1 MAKKTFMLGKEADN
15 LDESLL
21 KVMEFLDGLTPEDD
35 VRIYMYSWGWAMWW
49 HQAIL
54 ARLNEL
60 IDSGHK
66 ITIHLLYAASAA
78 LILIWQFKGKIICEA
93 DAECIAHITAIDF
106 WPVFGQTLRTND
118 PMDRIRHAWYG
129 KEPQIQFSFMTPEE
143 QKHYNEW
150 GDVWIN
156 PERTRIIF
164 HNRIHPCS
172 IDSSTLSSCA
182 GPVLSS
188 SGTETTVP
196 WNWLST
202 PQEPESGIP
211 EQLPT

>member
-1 MAKKTFMLGKEADN
+1 MLGKEADN
-15 LDESLL
+15 LDESLM
-21 KVMEFLDGLTPEDD
+21 KVMDFLDWLTLDD
-35 VRIYMYSWGWAMWW
+35 DARIYLYSWGWAMWW
-49 HQAIL
+49 HQTIL

-60 IDSGHK
+60 IDSWHK
-66 ITIHLLYAASAA
+66 ITIHLIYAASAA
-78 LILIWQFKGKIICEA
+78 LILIWKFKGKIICEE

-106 WPVFGQTLRTND
+106 WSVYWTTIRTND
-118 PMDRIRHAWYG
+118 PIDRIRHAWYG
-129 KEPQIQFSFMTPEE
+129 KEPQVQFSFLTPEE

-188 SGTETTVP
+188 SGTETIVP

-202 PQEPESGIP
+202 PQGPESGIP

>member
-1 MAKKTFMLGKEADN
+1 MHKSYLLWRGEDTDEEFAKIMTF
-15 LDESLL
+15 LDEI
-21 KVMEFLDGLTPEDD
+21 KPEDE
-35 VRIYMYSWGWAMWW
+35 VRFYINSGGGRIWFFET
-49 HQAIL
+49 IL
-54 ARLNEL
+54 SRLNQL
-60 IDSGHK
+60 IDLKYK
-66 ITIHLLYAASAA
+66 ITLNIIFAASAA
-78 LILIWQFKGKIICEA
+78 LILAWKFKWQCICEYQ
-93 DAECIAHITAIDF
+93 AECIAHITALDI
-106 WPVFGQTLRTND
+106 WPTYGPIVRCSD
-118 PMDRIRHAWYG
+118 PVERARLTWYG
-129 KEPQIQFSFMTPEE
+129 AQPQMKFSFLTPDE
-143 QKHYNEW
+143 QTRYDSGE
-150 GDVWIN
+150 DIWIN

-188 SGTETTVP
+188 SGTETIPP